1 LLECRSR
8 PRSTGALDPYP
19 IALDQCPGK
28 LYCESVHIRISEYIM
43 AIQTTYT
50 KARANFAKLC
60 NEVAENREIVI
71 INRRGNEDVA
81 LVSAD
86 ELSSLIETAH
96 LLRSP
101 KNAQRLLAALNRAR
115 SRKLKPQ
122 GVAKLRQEIGLDEE
136 R

>member
-1 LLECRSR
+1 
-8 PRSTGALDPYP
+8 
-19 IALDQCPGK
+19 
-28 LYCESVHIRISEYIM
+28 M

-60 NEVAENREIVI
+60 NKVAENREIVI

-122 GVAKLRQEIGLDEE
+122 TLAKLRREMKPGEE

>member
-1 LLECRSR
+1 
-8 PRSTGALDPYP
+8 
-19 IALDQCPGK
+19 
-28 LYCESVHIRISEYIM
+28 M

-60 NEVAENREIVI
+60 NQVAEDREIII
-71 INRRGNEDVA
+71 INRRGNEDIA
-81 LVSAD
+81 LVAAD

-115 SRKLKPQ
+115 SKKVKPQ
-122 GVAKLRQEIGLDEE
+122 TIANLRRKIGLDEE

>member
-1 LLECRSR
+1 
-8 PRSTGALDPYP
+8 
-19 IALDQCPGK
+19 
-28 LYCESVHIRISEYIM
+28 M

-50 KARANFAKLC
+50 NARANLAKLC
-60 NEVAENREIVI
+60 DEVAENREIVI

-81 LVSAD
+81 LVAAD

-101 KNAQRLLAALNRAR
+101 RNAQRLLAALNRAR
-115 SRKLKPQ
+115 SRRLKPQ
-122 GVAKLRQEIGLDEE
+122 SLDKLRREMGLEKE